1 MNNICEK
8 HISIN
13 YGEKYINTK
22 PCMAFFLK
30 LKRNYLSKMHGY
42 PTFSFWIPVVLTK
55 LYVLAIVLNLEKISL
70 YLKASP
76 IGKPEHLDMRRT
88 YAQ

>member
-1 MNNICEK
+1 M
-8 HISIN
+8 
-13 YGEKYINTK
+13 T
-22 PCMAFFLK
+22 FFLK

-42 PTFSFWIPVVLTK
+42 PIFSFWIPVVLTK
-55 LYVLAIVLNLEKISL
+55 IYVLPIVLNRAKISL

-76 IGKPEHLDMRRT
+76 IGKPKNLEMRRT

>member
-1 MNNICEK
+1 
-8 HISIN
+8 
-13 YGEKYINTK
+13 
-22 PCMAFFLK
+22 MAFFLK

-42 PTFSFWIPVVLTK
+42 PIFSFWRPMVLTK
-55 LYVLAIVLNLEKISL
+55 IYFLRIALNRAKISL

-76 IGKPEHLDMRRT
+76 IGKPEYLEMRRT